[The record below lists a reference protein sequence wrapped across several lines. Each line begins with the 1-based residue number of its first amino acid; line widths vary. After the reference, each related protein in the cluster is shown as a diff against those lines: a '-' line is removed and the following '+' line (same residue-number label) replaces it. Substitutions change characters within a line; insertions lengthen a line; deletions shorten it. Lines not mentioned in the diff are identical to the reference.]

1 MAAFLGATAAVVA
14 ARRRATTAKEQ
25 AKEGPFSGGAS
36 PRVTTRRDDTESH
49 RVKFSLKLFRDF

>member
-1 MAAFLGATAAVVA
+1 MAAFLGATAAVAAARGRVA
-14 ARRRATTAKEQ
+14 AAKEQ

-36 PRVTTRRDDTESH
+36 PRITTRRDDMEPH